1 MGFLPKSPTRGIDA
15 GLLPA
20 LKLHFR
26 TRRPQNLLSELE
38 VELWKTLGPRKPWR
52 MHKLSRQSPVMSC
65 YSLRQWHPPIPPR
78 PKAPLLPSNQSRRGL
93 HKDAEAEVELSCMAC
108 RSGTI
113 IVAGMARDWSR
124 TPGHRPCTPL
134 ASRSYKAPYCSR
146 SGSVA
151 S

>member
-15 GLLPA
+15 GLLLA
-20 LKLHFR
+20 SKLHFR
-26 TRRPQNLLSELE
+26 TKRPQNLLSELK
-38 VELWKTLGPRKPWR
+38 VELWKTIGPKNHGECISCLDDPP
-52 MHKLSRQSPVMSC
+52 LCPVMS
-65 YSLRQWHPPIPPR
+65 WANGIPPIPPR
-78 PKAPLLPSNQSRRGL
+78 LKAPLLASNQSRRGL

-108 RSGTI
+108 HSGTI
-113 IVAGMARDWSR
+113 IVAGMARDWSH

-146 SGSVA
+146 SRSVA

>member
-1 MGFLPKSPTRGIDA
+1 MSC
-15 GLLPA
+15 
-20 LKLHFR
+20 
-26 TRRPQNLLSELE
+26 
-38 VELWKTLGPRKPWR
+38 LGDPS
-52 MHKLSRQSPVMSC
+52 LCPVMS
-65 YSLRQWHPPIPPR
+65 WANGIPPIPPR